1 MEITDQVIQK
11 LAEILERLGLSA
23 EIESSEIQDGD
34 NGKKYLKLKLIGDN
48 LSELIGF
55 HGKRLESLE
64 NIVSLMCRDQ
74 FRDSNIRLVI
84 DINNY
89 KDQRVDQIRNMAIK
103 AIMNVK
109 ESNQELELAPMKAF
123 ERRIVHMEVKS
134 DGEIDSESI
143 GEGDERRIVIKPK
156 K

>member
-1 MEITDQVIQK
+1 
-11 LAEILERLGLSA
+11 
-23 EIESSEIQDGD
+23 
-34 NGKKYLKLKLIGDN
+34 
-48 LSELIGF
+48 
-55 HGKRLESLE
+55 
-64 NIVSLMCRDQ
+64 MCRDQ